1 MIADSQGME
10 TKSYP
15 SPSARPSFPTVTTP
29 YNFVHTC
36 NRRFPLYNKNDFL
49 RRNIFF
55 RNKNDIYEN
64 ILQDMYS
71 DRTEYIYMSRS

>member
-1 MIADSQGME
+1 MLRLHRRQIYLWKTS
-10 TKSYP
+10 
-15 SPSARPSFPTVTTP
+15 
-29 YNFVHTC
+29 FVHVGGIVYY
-36 NRRFPLYNKNDFL
+36 RRFPLYNKNDFL